1 MRYLLALLL
10 LIPAFGQAPAETPK
24 PAGEPAA
31 APQAPA
37 EAQPPAAG
45 AQAAP
50 ADNAAATGDESFSG
64 SIDLGWRFR
73 TDVAGSMETYRS
85 IVDLNEGPRL
95 FGIDFMFQDPKRR
108 LFDRLAARG
117 SNWGDPYNTA
127 HVDAVKNGI
136 YDFRFDY
143 RNVLYYNA
151 LPSFANPFAPGGYNE
166 QARDVHIRNSSF
178 DLDLFPG
185 KRIVPYLSYDHN
197 SQLGNGITTWVQ
209 DLANEYPV
217 GTRFRDRTENYR
229 GGVRFELN
237 RFHLTVE
244 QGGTTYKDDD
254 SVSQNALITGNRT
267 APVFGQTLQLGSLQ
281 QAYGIRAHSIYNRA
295 LLTANPASWINIYGQ
310 FLYSQPKTDV
320 NYADAATGNFAVI
333 NQLLFYGR
341 QVDLATG
348 SVSKP
353 HVSGNAGFELRPW
366 KRFRI
371 VESWMTN
378 RFHDAAFANL
388 TEYALLSA
396 TATGAPTLS
405 SLPDRLA
412 VNYNQNQTDLFL
424 DVTSKIT
431 LRGGYRYVWGD
442 ATTRSSPL
450 DPNGFFESGK
460 LNRQVAIA
468 GFNVR
473 PIEKFTVNADYEGS
487 STTHVYF
494 RTSLYNFHRFR
505 ARARYQATNSLS
517 FQANFTLLDNQNPVT
532 AVSYDFRSRNN
543 SFSVNW
549 IPGGGKRFAI
559 VAEYDRSTVRSDIN
573 YLDLP
578 FLTPAVSKYRDNAHL
593 ATAAI
598 DISPAAVR
606 GMSPKITVGGSLA
619 VNNGSRASRFYQ
631 PLARLSLPFGRHFAW
646 NTEWQWYGFNED
658 MFFYEN
664 FRTHIFQTGF
674 RLSR

>member
-1 MRYLLALLL
+1 
-10 LIPAFGQAPAETPK
+10 
-24 PAGEPAA
+24 
-31 APQAPA
+31 
-37 EAQPPAAG
+37 
-45 AQAAP
+45 
-50 ADNAAATGDESFSG
+50 
-64 SIDLGWRFR
+64 
-73 TDVAGSMETYRS
+73 
-85 IVDLNEGPRL
+85 
-95 FGIDFMFQDPKRR
+95 
-108 LFDRLAARG
+108 
-117 SNWGDPYNTA
+117 
-127 HVDAVKNGI
+127 
-136 YDFRFDY
+136 
-143 RNVLYYNA
+143 
-151 LPSFANPFAPGGYNE
+151 
-166 QARDVHIRNSSF
+166 
-178 DLDLFPG
+178 
-185 KRIVPYLSYDHN
+185 
-197 SQLGNGITTWVQ
+197 
-209 DLANEYPV
+209 
-217 GTRFRDRTENYR
+217 
-229 GGVRFELN
+229 
-237 RFHLTVE
+237 
-244 QGGTTYKDDD
+244 
-254 SVSQNALITGNRT
+254 
-267 APVFGQTLQLGSLQ
+267 
-281 QAYGIRAHSIYNRA
+281 
-295 LLTANPASWINIYGQ
+295 
-310 FLYSQPKTDV
+310 
-320 NYADAATGNFAVI
+320 
-333 NQLLFYGR
+333 
-341 QVDLATG
+341 
-348 SVSKP
+348 VSKP

-378 RFHDAAFANL
+378 RFHDAGFANL

-405 SLPDRLA
+405 TLPDRLV

-573 YLDLP
+573 YLEPRDLP
-578 FLTPAVSKYRDNAHL
+578 KLEVVVVR
-593 ATAAI
+593 
-598 DISPAAVR
+598 SPQGQRHDRHVVDRARLHKRRGHAGRQPIEVR
-606 GMSPKITVGGSLA
+606 GDLLVQANERPLLVFANEEADDDHRLAGARGGVEVLDARHFPQQLLERRGHTLLYLA
-619 VNNGSRASRFYQ
+619 CRRAGHLDEDVDHRHDDLRLF
-631 PLARLSLPFGRHFAW
+631 LARQFPHRETAQKQAARNEQRSQLRGDPRLRELSSRTQPSAHCRTSTRAPSDIDAGAERITFSPGFKPESTSRLPPRRSPTVIRRVCATPFSATI
-646 NTEWQWYGFNED
+646 TETSCP
-658 MFFYEN
+658 
-664 FRTHIFQTGF
+664 RSVTAVTGTATTWWLP
-674 RLSR
+674 RGKTARPNMPERK